1 MNRKR
6 ILMIGILLV
15 APTAIAQQPAPH
27 TDHANQEQQSQGG
40 VPTVDQHLKLL
51 SEKLD
56 LTADQQTKALPIL
69 QEMQDST
76 QKFMQDENM
85 SLDERRDNAKT
96 ARYKADRKLRVIL
109 TDEQK
114 KKLDQLEEEW
124 HSGMHGE

>member
-1 MNRKR
+1 
-6 ILMIGILLV
+6 MIGILLV